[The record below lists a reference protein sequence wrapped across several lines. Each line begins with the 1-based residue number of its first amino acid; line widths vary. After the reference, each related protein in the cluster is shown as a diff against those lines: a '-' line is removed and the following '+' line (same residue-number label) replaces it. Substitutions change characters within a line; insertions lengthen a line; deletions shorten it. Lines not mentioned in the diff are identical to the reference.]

1 MKRRMSE
8 MKQHTFD
15 GENQEQLKREIVAR
29 FQIEKAKVYEEKK
42 RKVLRRGVESV
53 ILVVFSFLIMLQNTT
68 FRGFASE
75 IPILGD
81 LVSIITGETL
91 LFSQEEAEIT
101 IDVPKITEE
110 NQVYSQLNK

>member
-15 GENQEQLKREIVAR
+15 EENQEQLKREIVAR

-53 ILVVFSFLIMLQNTT
+53 ILVVFSFL
-68 FRGFASE
+68 
-75 IPILGD
+75 
-81 LVSIITGETL
+81 V
-91 LFSQEEAEIT
+91 
-101 IDVPKITEE
+101 
-110 NQVYSQLNK
+110 